1 MTSYI
6 TPPHL
11 LPSKVLQNCAWDTPG
26 HNPFQGSKFHAILS
40 SPGLTTKEQVFLATS
55 YVFNPPKDATIH
67 ASHISSPG
75 YHISPEIS
83 HMNFGKGILCTKVS
97 RNWKP
102 GHTEKASL
110 YTIPFSDK
118 AILIPKICNNVSVV
132 TVIPWQSQEKGTL
145 QDPNT
150 APEPTSFAL
159 VLIAIFA
166 SRIFSKAI
174 SKTNPTRN

>member
-1 MTSYI
+1 MPSYI

-11 LPSKVLQNCAWDTPG
+11 LPSKILQNCAWDTPG

-40 SPGLTTKEQVFLATS
+40 SPGLTTKEQVFLATKF
-55 YVFNPPKDATIH
+55 VFSPPQEATIH

-83 HMNFGKGILCTKVS
+83 NMNFGKGILCTKVS
-97 RNWKP
+97 RNWP
-102 GHTEKASL
+102 QGHAEKASL

-118 AILIPKICNNVSVV
+118 AILIPHICNNVSVV

-150 APEPTSFAL
+150 IPEPASLAL
-159 VLIAIFA
+159 VILAMAIAI
-166 SRIFSKAI
+166 KI
-174 SKTNPTRN
+174 SKHRKS